1 MKQLNI
7 NKSSI
12 ERQNVDV
19 TVQPGVDPRQTSKRT
34 LLPSYRGHKR
44 PDNRALFHSLKR
56 SYVRLTEG
64 SSLEKSSSGLHLRDI
79 SPEERTAMHRE
90 QYALTKRNFS
100 KNKQLNKYGNIESA
114 FGSPHRL
121 NRTMIL

>member
-1 MKQLNI
+1 MNL
-7 NKSSI
+7 NKSSV
-12 ERQNVDV
+12 ERQHVDV
-19 TVQPGVDPRQTSKRT
+19 TVQPGVDPKVASKRS

-56 SYVRLTEG
+56 SYVRLTD
-64 SSLEKSSSGLHLRDI
+64 SLENSSSGLRDI

-100 KNKQLNKYGNIESA
+100 KNRQLNKYGNIESA
-114 FGSPHRL
+114 FGGRL
-121 NRTMIL
+121 NRTVIL